1 MCGEGAGGLSPSSR
15 EYKHTE
21 TRQKR
26 IRQADTRPAPL
37 NMTGWQ
43 KDGERESRTEV
54 KGSKQRL
61 KGGGRGVRCR
71 CSSTYTNLQVP
82 VHYVM
87 LVNVMN
93 TF

>member
-1 MCGEGAGGLSPSSR
+1 MSPSSR

-26 IRQADTRPAPL
+26 VRQADTRPAPL
-37 NMTGWQ
+37 NMTGGQ

-61 KGGGRGVRCR
+61 KGWGWGGGGRCR